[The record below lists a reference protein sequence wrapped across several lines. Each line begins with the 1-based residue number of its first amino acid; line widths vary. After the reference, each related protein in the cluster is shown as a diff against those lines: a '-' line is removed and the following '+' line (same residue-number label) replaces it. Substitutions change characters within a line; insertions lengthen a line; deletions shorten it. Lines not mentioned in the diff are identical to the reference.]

1 MKGTLLGIPV
11 LCTAVCAF
19 GQSLPLKEGL
29 WETSMMASQNITSHD
44 MTNRGFERQST
55 PREEL

>member
-1 MKGTLLGIPV
+1 MKGHSARYPRSLHRRLRLWPK
-11 LCTAVCAF
+11 
-19 GQSLPLKEGL
+19 LPLKEGL